1 MSALFGDAM
10 KNIFSI
16 ILVLATAMCAAAD
29 EYNVTGVNLVTGERV
44 VGHMDDVDG
53 NGTVS
58 ARIWDRT
65 AVLYTTGQWSG
76 LGQAIVVCEEP
87 MRAYAVEVVE

>member
-1 MSALFGDAM
+1 MKKTVLFLM
-10 KNIFSI
+10 MLSI
-16 ILVLATAMCAAAD
+16 MCVSVAKAD
-29 EYNVTGVNLVTGERV
+29 EYNVTGINLITGERV

-53 NGTVS
+53 NGTVT

-65 AVLYTTGQWSG
+65 AVLRTIGQWSG

-87 MRAYAVEVVE
+87 AVAYAVEVVE